1 MTLKFGKLEKVTT
14 DEGHLVCKAGAKKNE
29 IFVRCYFA
37 LSAQIG
43 QMQTMRLFCWQS
55 KLPRILIGT

>member
-29 IFVRCYFA
+29 IFVRRYFA

-43 QMQTMRLFCWQS
+43 QMRTMKLFY
-55 KLPRILIGT
+55 